1 MSAFAQAMN
10 DAEPFRVDEQVD
22 NHETNELRL
31 FDIAEMQART
41 PRILTETPPKRQ
53 WVVDAL
59 IPLGESGLLL
69 ATGGTGKGMTALD
82 LGLCVATGKPFFG
95 HTTSQGGV
103 LFIETE
109 DSQAELDRRT
119 YYIAAQKFELTDH
132 PAMQRNFVAKSLVA
146 QDCRLTQT
154 SNGSVVPT
162 GFADRIIETVRDLVG
177 LQLIVVSP
185 LARFNGG
192 DENFSADATR
202 LVEQLEVIAKATDAA
217 VLAIHH
223 TNKNSLRDD
232 IRNQAAARG
241 SSAFVDGVRYAMLLS
256 PPNDKEARKL
266 PGGEDERKNFVK
278 FSLVKAN
285 YGPPQPDIW
294 LRRGPYGVLFQH
306 EVTANQEETTGQT
319 ALIAAIVQTLTDGDP
334 TTKTAFI
341 KRHAGLSGTFG
352 VAEKPLFEAIDHA
365 VEASVLAYVQG
376 DRADRKWLVVVRQP
390 TRVEL

>member
-1 MSAFAQAMN
+1 MNPFAQAMN
-10 DAEPFRVDEQVD
+10 DAESFRADESA
-22 NHETNELRL
+22 NNSESNAPRL
-31 FDIAEMQART
+31 FDVAEMQARMAQV
-41 PRILTETPPKRQ
+41 LTETPPKRQ

-69 ATGGTGKGMTALD
+69 ATGGTGKGFLALD
-82 LGLCVATGKPFFG
+82 LGLSVATGKPFFD
-95 HTTSQGGV
+95 HATSQGSV

-119 YYIAAQKFELTDH
+119 HHIAAQKFEISDH
-132 PAMQRNFVAKSLVA
+132 PAIQRNFVAKSLVA

-162 GFADRIIETVRDLVG
+162 GFADRIIETVRDYSG
-177 LQLIVVSP
+177 LQLLVVSP

-232 IRNQAAARG
+232 VRNQAAARG

-306 EVTANQEETTGQT
+306 DVTASQEETTAHT
-319 ALIAAIVQTLTDGDP
+319 ALIAAIVQTLDAEEP

-352 VAEKPLFEAIDHA
+352 VAEKPLSEAIDQA
-365 VEASVLAYVQG
+365 VDASVLAYQPGARV
-376 DRADRKWLVVVRQP
+376 DRPVLVVAQRT
-390 TRVEL
+390 TRMEF